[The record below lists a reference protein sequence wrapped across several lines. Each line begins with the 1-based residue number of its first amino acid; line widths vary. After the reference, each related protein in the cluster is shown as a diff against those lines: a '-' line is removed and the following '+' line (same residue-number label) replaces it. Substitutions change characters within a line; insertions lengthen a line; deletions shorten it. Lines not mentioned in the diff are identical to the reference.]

1 MFEGLSKKLFAEIR
15 ERDQENKTY
24 RVVGR
29 SSRDLWSW
37 SGGSIFAS
45 MQSILENMI
54 SAADYMEN
62 GTTIAFTNRWI

>member
-29 SSRDLWSW
+29 SGRDLWSW